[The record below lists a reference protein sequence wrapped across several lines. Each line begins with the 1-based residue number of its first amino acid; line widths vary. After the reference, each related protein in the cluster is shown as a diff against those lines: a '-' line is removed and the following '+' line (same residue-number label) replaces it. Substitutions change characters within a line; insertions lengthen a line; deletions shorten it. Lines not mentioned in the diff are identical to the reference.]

1 MQNGMQNVLG
11 SLTSNH
17 IMKILSYKCL
27 KRVFPFILD
36 CRNDIKHDDADT
48 ASFHYYRCM
57 LAVGHMWCVLPR
69 AD

>member
-27 KRVFPFILD
+27 KRVFSFILD
-36 CRNDIKHDDADT
+36 CRNDIKHDTLIHLLFIITGAC
-48 ASFHYYRCM
+48 S
-57 LAVGHMWCVLPR
+57 L
-69 AD
+69 